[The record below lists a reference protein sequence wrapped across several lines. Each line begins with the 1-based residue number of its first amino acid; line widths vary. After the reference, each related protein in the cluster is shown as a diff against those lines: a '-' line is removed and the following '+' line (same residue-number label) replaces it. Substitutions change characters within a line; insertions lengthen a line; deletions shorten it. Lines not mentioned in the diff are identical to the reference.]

1 MSRRSIQ
8 IFLALIAGLMIFL
21 GDALVLLAQETKSEE
36 FTLEE
41 ITVTAQ
47 KRETNVQKTPIA
59 IQTVSGD
66 ELAQE
71 AKTRLDDIMQGVV
84 GVASQGSQVGTDFY
98 MRGIGT
104 GNFGPPTGGLDQ
116 PAVAVMIDGVYQNRG
131 EVVRGGS
138 LDMQRVEIMRGT
150 QSTTLGGSSLAGAVS
165 LVSNNPVFKY
175 EASGSLELGNYHLV
189 DVQGVLNVPLSES
202 QALRFA
208 YSTDKRD
215 GYISSGAGDSDLA
228 NARIKY
234 RLQATEAV
242 EIIASFN
249 HQTIGGNGVNTGML
263 TYDGYWEGY
272 NVANKA
278 NYNVT
283 MGYPIILGHVAG
295 VKYDKRDNPWDDGYP
310 ADLFPNN
317 PFRHTNIDQYS
328 AEIHWD
334 LGIGAL
340 TMTPSYQQAHFTSAE
355 PPRGGNW
362 RSEDRTQ
369 KTKQLD
375 VQLASPNESAVKW
388 LGGVYYYDTR
398 FTGTIITTEYAL
410 PPGAGR
416 GSTDYTGDMLF
427 SWSST
432 NPNIQTTYAAYGN
445 LTYPVL
451 DVFRINAGLRYTH
464 DKKSTVSSTSA
475 SPGGAPGTA
484 TGPDSPFVYGDPNEA
499 TWKAATYRVGAEY
512 DVTEQAMAYAL
523 YATGYQP
530 GTFAGGGTTG
540 SQKLEQWTAG
550 LKSRWF
556 DKKLQVNLEGFQSTY
571 HNRPLDGGLSYSNA
585 TWKATTTDGQC
596 GEQGPPGTPGIP
608 YEYDPITGA
617 ACYSSGQGVTVP
629 NMSSEGADLSI
640 NWVITETDRFDA
652 SAEYLH
658 SVQKIPQLPVAESYF
673 VDTVHMTPTEA
684 AAFYA
689 SLGDVAKSYDGL
701 VLQNSPKWS
710 ANASYSHIFTFA
722 SGSTL
727 TPKINMEYKGSYWS
741 MGGGPNANIADT
753 ASCTQASYTLWNAY
767 LNWNSS
773 DGQFSIN
780 AYIKNIQNKPVLTNV
795 GVESGYRT
803 VSLASPR
810 TFGMVF
816 NVRL

>member
-1 MSRRSIQ
+1 MDKQKKRF
-8 IFLALIAGLMIFL
+8 IFKGILAS
-21 GDALVLLAQETKSEE
+21 LLAVLFMAPVVYAQESQSDE

-59 IQTVSGD
+59 IQTVTGD
-66 ELAQE
+66 QLLEE
-71 AKTRLDDIMQGVV
+71 AKSRLDDIMQGVV
-84 GVASQGSQVGTDFY
+84 GVSSQGSQVGTDFF

-175 EASGSLELGNYHLV
+175 EGNGSLELGNYHLI
-189 DVQGVLNVPLSES
+189 DVQGVLNVPLSKS

-215 GYISSGAGDSDLA
+215 GYLSSGAGDSDLA

-234 RLQATEAV
+234 LLQATEAI

-249 HQTIGGNGVNTGML
+249 HQTIGGNGVSTGVL

-272 NVANKA
+272 DATKPANY
-278 NYNVT
+278 YNVT

-295 VKYDKRDNPWDDGYP
+295 VKYDERDNPWDDGYP
-310 ADLFPNN
+310 LNGWPNN
-317 PFRHTNIDQYS
+317 PFRSTTIDQYS

-340 TMTPSYQQAHFTSAE
+340 TMTPSYQQAHFQSTE

-362 RSEDRTQ
+362 RSEDRLQ

-375 VQLASPNESAVKW
+375 VQLASASDSALVW
-388 LGGVYYYDTR
+388 LGGIYYYDTR
-398 FTGTIITTEYAL
+398 FSGTILTTEYAL
-410 PPGAGR
+410 NPGAGR
-416 GSTDYTGDMLF
+416 GSIDYSGDINF

-432 NPNIQTTYAAYGN
+432 DPNIQTTYAAYGN

-451 DVFRINAGLRYTH
+451 ERLRINAGLRYTH
-464 DKKSTVSSTSA
+464 DKKSTVSST
-475 SPGGAPGTA
+475 GGQNGVAGTA
-484 TGPDSPFVYGDPNEA
+484 TGPSTPFVYGDPNEA
-499 TWKAATYRVGAEY
+499 TWKALTYRVGGEY

-530 GTFAGGGTTG
+530 GTFSGSGTTG
-540 SQKLEQWTAG
+540 KQSLEQWTAG

-556 DKKLQVNLEGFQSTY
+556 DKKLQVNVEGFRSTY
-571 HNRPLDGGLSYSNA
+571 HNRPLDGGLSYSNDI
-585 TWKATTTDGQC
+585 WKQAHNDGTC

-608 YEYDPITGA
+608 YEYYDDGG

-629 NMSSEGADLSI
+629 DMDSEGADLTI
-640 NWVITETDRFDA
+640 NWVVTSADRFDA

-658 SVQKIPQLPVAESYF
+658 SVQKTPQLPVNEAYF
-673 VDTVHMTPTEA
+673 VDTVGMPADSAST
-684 AAFYA
+684 FYQ
-689 SLGDVAKSYDGL
+689 SLVAVANSYNGL

-710 ANASYSHIFTFA
+710 ANASYSHMFTLP

-727 TPKINMEYKGSYWS
+727 TPKLNLEYKGEYWS
-741 MGGGPNANIADT
+741 MGGGPNADIANRGF
-753 ASCTQASYTLWNAY
+753 ATQAAYTLWNAY
-767 LNWNSS
+767 LNWNSA

-780 AYIKNIQNKPVLTNV
+780 AYIKNIQNKPILTNV
-795 GVESGYRT
+795 GSESGYNT
-803 VSLASPR
+803 VTLASPR

-816 NVRL
+816 NVRF